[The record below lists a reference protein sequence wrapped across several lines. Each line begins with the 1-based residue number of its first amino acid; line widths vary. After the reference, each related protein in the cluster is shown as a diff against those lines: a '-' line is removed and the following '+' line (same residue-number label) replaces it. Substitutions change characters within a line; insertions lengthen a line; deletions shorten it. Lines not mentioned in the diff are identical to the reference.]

1 MKRLIVI
8 SGAGSYPE
16 ILVRNAK
23 LASLERVDV
32 LSMRGSTSFRTC
44 RAADF
49 VKQFGIGEIAT
60 AVEWVASQKYDGAI
74 LAGQIS
80 PVSLFR
86 TRFDALTKK
95 WLSELKTKNAHSIF
109 GRLVEE
115 FENRG
120 VKILPASCFMDG
132 CIPGTGLLT
141 KRGFNDA
148 EKSDIFHAQAV
159 AADIGVHDVG
169 QSVLVKDGMVLAVE
183 AFEGTNNAIR
193 RGGKLGK
200 GGSVIFKAARKGHDM
215 RFDIPVIGLKTVK
228 MMKRYGVSAL
238 GFQAGRLIMLD
249 REKVIEYADK
259 HSIAI
264 EGLKTDLPA
273 APLRP

>member
-8 SGAGSYPE
+8 SGAGTYPE

-23 LASLERVDV
+23 ASSVERVDV
-32 LSMRGSTSFRTC
+32 LAIRGSTSSRTC
-44 RAADF
+44 KAADS
-49 VKQFGIGEIAT
+49 VKRFGVGQIAP
-60 AVEWVASQKYDGAI
+60 AVEWVASQNYDGAI

-80 PVSLFR
+80 PISLFR
-86 TRFDALTKK
+86 TKFDSLTRK

-115 FENRG
+115 FERRG
-120 VKILPASCFMDG
+120 VRILPASCYMDG
-132 CIPGTGLLT
+132 CIPSAGVLT
-141 KRGFNDA
+141 RRAFS
-148 EKSDIFHAQAV
+148 ERERSDIAYAQEV
-159 AADIGVHDVG
+159 AADIGIHDVG

-193 RGGKLGK
+193 RGGRLGK
-200 GGSVIFKAARKGHDM
+200 GGSVIFKAAREGHDM

-228 MMKRYGVSAL
+228 MMKRFGVSAL
-238 GFQAGRLIMLD
+238 GFQSGRLVMLE
-249 REKVIEYADK
+249 REKVIEYADR

-264 EGLKTDLPA
+264 EGLKTQLPD